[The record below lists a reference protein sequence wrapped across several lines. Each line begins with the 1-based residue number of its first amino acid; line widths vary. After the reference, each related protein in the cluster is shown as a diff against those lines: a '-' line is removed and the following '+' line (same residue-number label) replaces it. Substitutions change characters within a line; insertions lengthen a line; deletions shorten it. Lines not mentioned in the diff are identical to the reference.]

1 MGRAET
7 AYRLGL
13 RIIGFANTTFL
24 FFIYGDRY
32 LLDSKGGYAWSPDHY
47 EEHGNT
53 TFEFEWMIIAT
64 YFMLGSTSTSTGQLT
79 SSTSSSLGNCAHA
92 LSMTVSA
99 LNDYEREWGHVMP
112 YGDVPLLVTIAGVLY
127 YLKSKYQATLK
138 L

>member
-1 MGRAET
+1 MVREET

-64 YFMLGSTSTSTGQLT
+64 YFMLGCTMMAASFD
-79 SSTSSSLGNCAHA
+79 
-92 LSMTVSA
+92 VSA
-99 LNDYEREWGHVMP
+99 LRTFFIVM
-112 YGDVPLLVTIAGVLY
+112 
-127 YLKSKYQATLK
+127 SEM
-138 L
+138 